1 MTSLG
6 LRRSQRSSSWAAA
19 ADESGEEEKRGEV
32 AADAAVAGLSSDR
45 MEGDWAPVLRQ
56 GDWVAAVGHA
66 WGH

>member
-6 LRRSQRSSSWAAA
+6 LRRSQRASSWAA
-19 ADESGEEEKRGEV
+19 ADESGEVEKRGEV
-32 AADAAVAGLSSDR
+32 AAAAAVAGLSSDR

>member
-6 LRRSQRSSSWAAA
+6 RRRSQRSSSWAA

-32 AADAAVAGLSSDR
+32 AAVAGLSSDR
-45 MEGDWAPVLRQ
+45 LEGDWAPVLRQ